1 MAVNTPAI
9 TANAHPAVITIQPP
23 LSAFDRLS
31 STAATTP
38 SPNKI
43 KIIVP
48 RNSPS
53 HGEVI
58 DRGLLLRVG
67 EEKAF
72 ARNPSSSRKRP
83 HRSPRSLVA
92 AVFLSNCSRFHP
104 IERARHGLLPS
115 LIKPFALRFRKA
127 R

>member
-1 MAVNTPAI
+1 AAPAIAPSIWAAKYGASFAKFPPRPARPRAPAGFKSASLLPQAIAVNTPAI

-38 SPNKI
+38 SPSKI
-43 KIIVP
+43 RIMVP

-58 DRGLLLRVG
+58 DRGLLREVG
-67 EEKAF
+67 SK
-72 ARNPSSSRKRP
+72 K
-83 HRSPRSLVA
+83 SL
-92 AVFLSNCSRFHP
+92 
-104 IERARHGLLPS
+104 
-115 LIKPFALRFRKA
+115 
-127 R
+127 

>member
-1 MAVNTPAI
+1 MAPSIWAPKYGANFEKFPSRTAKPSVTAGFKCASLLPQAMAVNTPAI

-67 EEKAF
+67 EE
-72 ARNPSSSRKRP
+72 
-83 HRSPRSLVA
+83 
-92 AVFLSNCSRFHP
+92 
-104 IERARHGLLPS
+104 
-115 LIKPFALRFRKA
+115 
-127 R
+127 